1 MRVGDLRSAICNLQI
16 AIESRARL
24 GSIAD
29 RKLPI
34 ANPPTPAYI
43 ALGANLGDRRANIE
57 RALELL
63 RATRGVR
70 VTKISS
76 FLENPAVGGPPDSPP
91 FLNAVAEVETSLPP
105 RALLE
110 RLLAIEHQLG
120 RRRVRKWDPRLI
132 DLDVL
137 LYGDAVIDE
146 PDLRIPHPLMH
157 ERRFVLDPL
166 KEIAPDAIHPVLKT
180 RIANL

>member
-1 MRVGDLRSAICNLQI
+1 MTV
-16 AIESRARL
+16 
-24 GSIAD
+24 
-29 RKLPI
+29 
-34 ANPPTPAYI
+34 TAYI
-43 ALGANLGDRRANIE
+43 ALGANLGDRRGNLE
-57 RALELL
+57 RALDLL
-63 RATRGVR
+63 RATPGVR
-70 VTKISS
+70 VTKLST

-105 RALLE
+105 RDLLA

-120 RRRVRKWDPRLI
+120 RQRRHKWDPRLI

-137 LYGDAVIDE
+137 LYGDTIIDE

-166 KEIAPDAIHPVLKT
+166 REIAPDAMHPVLKR
-180 RIANL
+180 RIADL